1 MSDNKNKIKKYW
13 QSINKKALLLI
24 FFSWFIFLTL
34 FILFCLFSNVN
45 IANFYAVLFIAL
57 IFISIFFFQYS
68 IYTLFIKPH
77 KQLLDIIMNLT
88 FNTQA
93 TETPIEAIQK
103 HNNFSEVLKFLLKAD
118 TRDIKK
124 TFKVTIPNSS
134 IESILEKSPIGW
146 CILDKH
152 GKVVKANASMPDI
165 NNLVFTNQPTI
176 AQWINNSKKNEI
188 TATKIWT
195 RIANNPIDENSKQYF
210 YDIEAHFRKD
220 CEDMTF
226 LIFIDKTELYQEDQ
240 GDLNF
245 IAFAAHELRGPIT
258 IIRGY
263 LEILIAEIGSGLSN
277 EHIELFERLTV
288 SANKL
293 SGYVNNILNV
303 SRLDQNR
310 LSFTISEHSVDEAI
324 NSIKEDV
331 ILRATSQNRLIE
343 FDIPEKIPTIGTD
356 LSGFSEVLTNLI
368 DNAIKYSNDGG
379 LVKITAERV
388 GNFVNI
394 KVQDWGIG
402 IPLNVMPNL
411 FQKFYRSHRSRETVA
426 GTGIGLYLSQAI
438 AIKMGG
444 EISVE
449 STEGEG
455 SIFTFSI
462 PIYKSVANQLQNK
475 DMNIIGQSSGGWI
488 RNHGKVK

>member
-13 QSINKKALLLI
+13 QSINKKALLLF
-24 FFSWFIFLTL
+24 FFSWFVFLTL

-88 FNTQA
+88 FNAQA

-118 TRDIKK
+118 TRDTKK
-124 TFKVTIPNSS
+124 TFKATIPNSS

-152 GKVVKANASMPDI
+152 GKVVKANASVPDI
-165 NNLVFTNQPTI
+165 ENLAFINQPTI
-176 AQWINNSKKNEI
+176 TQWINDSKKNEI

-226 LIFIDKTELYQEDQ
+226 LIFIDKTELYREDQ

-263 LEILIAEIGSGLSN
+263 LEILITEIGSGLSN

-324 NSIKEDV
+324 NSIKEDM

-343 FDIPEKIPTIGTD
+343 FNIPEKIPTIGTD
-356 LSGFSEVLTNLI
+356 ISGFSEVLTNLI

-379 LVKITAERV
+379 LVKITTERV

-426 GTGIGLYLSQAI
+426 GTGIGLYLSKAI
-438 AIKMGG
+438 ATKMGG

-462 PIYKSVANQLQNK
+462 PIYKAVANQLQNK

>member
-13 QSINKKALLLI
+13 QSINKKALLLF
-24 FFSWFIFLTL
+24 FFSWFVFLTL

-88 FNTQA
+88 FNAQA

-118 TRDIKK
+118 TRDTKK
-124 TFKVTIPNSS
+124 TFKATIPNSS

-152 GKVVKANASMPDI
+152 GKVVKANASVPDI
-165 NNLVFTNQPTI
+165 ENLAFTNQPTI
-176 AQWINNSKKNEI
+176 TQWINDSKKNEI

-226 LIFIDKTELYQEDQ
+226 LIFIDKTELYREDQ

-263 LEILIAEIGSGLSN
+263 LEILITEIGSGLSN

-288 SANKL
+288 SANI
-293 SGYVNNILNV
+293 VM
-303 SRLDQNR
+303 
-310 LSFTISEHSVDEAI
+310 T
-324 NSIKEDV
+324 
-331 ILRATSQNRLIE
+331 
-343 FDIPEKIPTIGTD
+343 
-356 LSGFSEVLTNLI
+356 EV
-368 DNAIKYSNDGG
+368 
-379 LVKITAERV
+379 
-388 GNFVNI
+388 
-394 KVQDWGIG
+394 
-402 IPLNVMPNL
+402 
-411 FQKFYRSHRSRETVA
+411 
-426 GTGIGLYLSQAI
+426 
-438 AIKMGG
+438 
-444 EISVE
+444 
-449 STEGEG
+449 
-455 SIFTFSI
+455 
-462 PIYKSVANQLQNK
+462 
-475 DMNIIGQSSGGWI
+475 
-488 RNHGKVK
+488 

>member
-13 QSINKKALLLI
+13 QSINKKALLLF
-24 FFSWFIFLTL
+24 FFSWFVFLTL

-57 IFISIFFFQYS
+57 IFIIIFFFQYS

-88 FNTQA
+88 FNAQA

-118 TRDIKK
+118 TRDTKK
-124 TFKVTIPNSS
+124 TFKATIPNSS

-152 GKVVKANASMPDI
+152 GKVVKANASVPDI
-165 NNLVFTNQPTI
+165 ENLAFTNQPTI
-176 AQWINNSKKNEI
+176 TQWINDSKKNEI

-226 LIFIDKTELYQEDQ
+226 LIFIDKTELYREDQ

-263 LEILIAEIGSGLSN
+263 LEILITEIGSGLSN

-324 NSIKEDV
+324 NSIKEDM

-343 FDIPEKIPTIGTD
+343 FNIPEKIPTIGTD
-356 LSGFSEVLTNLI
+356 ISGFSEVLTNLI

-379 LVKITAERV
+379 LVKITTERV

-426 GTGIGLYLSQAI
+426 GTGIGLYLSKAI
-438 AIKMGG
+438 ATKMGG

-462 PIYKSVANQLQNK
+462 PIYKAVANQLQNK

>member
-13 QSINKKALLLI
+13 QSINKKALLLF
-24 FFSWFIFLTL
+24 FFSWFVFLTL

-88 FNTQA
+88 FNAQA

-118 TRDIKK
+118 TRDTKK
-124 TFKVTIPNSS
+124 TFKATIPNSS

-152 GKVVKANASMPDI
+152 GKVVKANASVPDI
-165 NNLVFTNQPTI
+165 ENLAFTNQPTI
-176 AQWINNSKKNEI
+176 TQWINDSKKNEI

-226 LIFIDKTELYQEDQ
+226 LIFIDKTELYREDQ

-263 LEILIAEIGSGLSN
+263 LEILITEIGSGLSN

-324 NSIKEDV
+324 NSIKEDM

-343 FDIPEKIPTIGTD
+343 FNIPEKIPTIGTD
-356 LSGFSEVLTNLI
+356 ISGFSEVLTNLI

-379 LVKITAERV
+379 LVKITTERV

-426 GTGIGLYLSQAI
+426 GTGIGLYLSKAI
-438 AIKMGG
+438 ATKMGG
-444 EISVE
+444 EISAE

-462 PIYKSVANQLQNK
+462 PIYKAVANQLQNK

>member
-24 FFSWFIFLTL
+24 FFSWFVFLTL
-34 FILFCLFSNVN
+34 FILFCLLSNVN

-118 TRDIKK
+118 TRDNKK
-124 TFKVTIPNSS
+124 TSKATIPNSS
-134 IESILEKSPIGW
+134 IELILEKSPIGW
-146 CILDKH
+146 CILDKY

-176 AQWINNSKKNEI
+176 TQWINDSKKNEI

-293 SGYVNNILNV
+293 SGYINNILNV

-379 LVKITAERV
+379 LVKITAERA

-438 AIKMGG
+438 ATKMGG

>member
-13 QSINKKALLLI
+13 QSINKKAFIII
-24 FFSWFIFLTL
+24 FFSWFVFLTL
-34 FILFCLFSNVN
+34 FILFCLFSGVN
-45 IANFYAVLFIAL
+45 IANFNTVLFITL
-57 IFISIFFFQYS
+57 IFISIFCLQYS
-68 IYTLFIKPH
+68 MYVLFVKPH

-88 FNTQA
+88 FNAQA

-103 HNNFSEVLKFLLKAD
+103 HNNFSEVLKFLLKTD
-118 TRDIKK
+118 IRDIKK
-124 TFKVTIPNSS
+124 TPKTTIPNSS

-146 CILDKH
+146 CILDKY

-165 NNLVFTNQPTI
+165 KNLAFTNQPTI
-176 AQWINNSKKNEI
+176 TQWINDSKKNEI
-188 TATKIWT
+188 TATKVWT

-226 LIFIDKTELYQEDQ
+226 LIFIDKTEFYQEDQ

-310 LSFTISEHSVDEAI
+310 LSFTISEHSIDEAI
-324 NSIKEDV
+324 DSIKEDV

-343 FDIPEKIPTIGTD
+343 FDIPEKIPAIGTD

-379 LVKITAERV
+379 LVKITAERA

-438 AIKMGG
+438 ATKMGG

-462 PIYKSVANQLQNK
+462 PIYKAVANQLQNK
-475 DMNIIGQSSGGWI
+475 DINIIRQSGGGWI